1 MGNYFASKTKMTIFL
16 EECENK
22 NVYEMRELAEN
33 MGYSTEIIH
42 YRERQ
47 QYNQNATFD
56 SRIVVFHTRKDDDST
71 VEYATNDHK
80 EWYV

>member
-33 MGYSTEIIH
+33 MGHSTEIIQK
-42 YRERQ
+42 RTTIQ
-47 QYNQNATFD
+47 P
-56 SRIVVFHTRKDDDST
+56 
-71 VEYATNDHK
+71 
-80 EWYV
+80 